1 MNEPR
6 QRFFERLAGNDT
18 EFFAMRPDQE
28 PVLAHLWERL
38 GPLDGS
44 RIFEP
49 GCGAGHFTERLA
61 PRVGPAGRIHSCDT
75 SKHMIEAAKKRLA
88 RFQHVTTYLADA
100 EEPDAFPRE
109 PIDMVLAFRFFP
121 HLSDRRSFL
130 ERARNLVRPANG
142 RLVLAHLEDSA
153 TLNGIHAEAGAAVRD
168 DRLPPPPRMRDL
180 LTTTGWHVSHL
191 SDTPE
196 TGFLAIATPG

>member
-6 QRFFERLAGNDT
+6 QRFFERLAGNDI
-18 EFFAMRPDQE
+18 EFFAVRPDQE

-44 RIFEP
+44 RVFEP
-49 GCGAGHFTERLA
+49 GCGAGHLTERLA
-61 PRVGPAGRIHSCDT
+61 SRVGPNGRIHSCDN
-75 SKHMIEAAKKRLA
+75 SENMIEAAKKRLA
-88 RFQHVTTYLADA
+88 RFQHVTTYLANA
-100 EEPDAFPRE
+100 EEPDAFPSE

-130 ERARNLVRPANG
+130 ERARNLVLPTNG
-142 RLVLAHLEDSA
+142 RLVLAHLEDGA

-180 LTTTGWHVSHL
+180 LTATGWRITYL
-191 SDTPE
+191 SDAPE